1 MCDTFTDDDIGARVE
16 TAGGETV
23 GVVAAVDGAVV
34 RVCPPPATDGP
45 ESAAPA
51 MATGPDETRPL
62 EPAAVAERKG
72 DRLVLEPGRSLEF
85 DVEDQDRMS
94 AEDEAAALE
103 ATEPTDRGAEAGPD
117 ALTDREPEAELDP
130 SDPGRSPEVEM
141 SIDEDPDRTNG
152 TNGSNDD
159 RRDEGDSEDR

>member
-16 TAGGETV
+16 TADGETV
-23 GVVAAVDGAVV
+23 GVVAAVDGAVL

-45 ESAAPA
+45 EAAAPA

-62 EPAAVAERKG
+62 EPAAVAERRG

-85 DVEDQDRMS
+85 DVESRDRAS
-94 AEDEAAALE
+94 PGDGTDTLE
-103 ATEPTDRGAEAGPD
+103 ATEPTDRGAEADPGT
-117 ALTDREPEAELDP
+117 LTDREPEAELDP
-130 SDPGRSPEVEM
+130 SDPGRSPEVEV
-141 SIDEDPDRTNG
+141 SVDEGDR

-159 RRDEGDSEDR
+159 RRDEADTENH

>member
-16 TAGGETV
+16 TADGETV

-45 ESAAPA
+45 ESAVPA

-62 EPAAVAERKG
+62 EPAAVDERQG

-85 DVEDQDRMS
+85 D
-94 AEDEAAALE
+94 AEDRNRAATEDETDAFE

-130 SDPGRSPEVEM
+130 SDPDRSPEVEV
-141 SIDEDPDRTNG
+141 SIDEKLGRTES
-152 TNGSNDD
+152 SNDD
-159 RRDEGDSEDR
+159 RRDDADTENH